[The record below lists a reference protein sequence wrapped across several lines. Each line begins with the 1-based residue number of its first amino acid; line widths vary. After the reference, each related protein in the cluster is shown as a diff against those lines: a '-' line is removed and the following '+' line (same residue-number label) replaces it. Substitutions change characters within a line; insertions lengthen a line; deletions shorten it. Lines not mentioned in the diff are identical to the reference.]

1 MITGVKMKM
10 LVQGHESAMKIKL
23 LISLTS
29 IRSEVTIE
37 ALERYYVLGWTVE
50 GLVSALGID
59 ENNFRRAD
67 KILNHAADICA
78 KVNDEN

>member
-1 MITGVKMKM
+1 MKM
-10 LVQGHESAMKIKL
+10 LVQGHESSTKIKL

-37 ALERYYVLGWTVE
+37 ALERYYVLGWTIE
-50 GLVSALGID
+50 GLVSALSID

-67 KILNHAADICA
+67 KILNNAADICA
-78 KVNDEN
+78 KINDEN